1 MDAVTIKLAG
11 PEDTAKVLAFLRQA
25 ATESNAVQ
33 VPHLLDVSLEQEAEN
48 IKTIN
53 QFDDCVV
60 MLAMLGDEPVGIV
73 TVMMLADHPEVGELG
88 VVVEKKYW
96 RNGIGQLLVDEAEYW
111 FENYSSLKKLVLSV
125 FADNSPAI
133 ALYKKLH
140 FKETGTAVED
150 GRPALVMEYQPEE

>member
-1 MDAVTIKLAG
+1 MSAVTIKLAG
-11 PEDTAKVLAFLRQA
+11 PEDAAKVLALLRQA

-48 IKTIN
+48 IKVIN

-111 FENYSSLKKLVLSV
+111 FENYSSLKRLVLSV
-125 FADNSPAI
+125 FTDNSPAI
-133 ALYKKLH
+133 ALYRKLH
-140 FKETGTAVED
+140 FKETGTTVED
-150 GRPALVMEYQPEE
+150 GRPAIVMEYQPE

>member
-11 PEDTAKVLAFLRQA
+11 PEDAAKVLAFLRQT

-33 VPHLLDVSLEQEAEN
+33 VPHLLDVSLEQEADN
-48 IKTIN
+48 IKMIN
-53 QFDDCVV
+53 QFDNCVV

-133 ALYKKLH
+133 ALYRKRH
-140 FKETGTAVED
+140 FEETGKTVGD
-150 GRPALVMEYQPEE
+150 GRPALVMEYQPE

>member
-1 MDAVTIKLAG
+1 MDEVTIKLAG
-11 PEDTAKVLAFLRQA
+11 PEDAAKVLAFLRQT

-33 VPHLLDVSLEQEAEN
+33 VPHLLDVSLEQEADN
-48 IKTIN
+48 IKMIN

-133 ALYKKLH
+133 ALYRKLH
-140 FKETGTAVED
+140 FEETGKTVED
-150 GRPALVMEYQPEE
+150 GRPALVMEY

>member
-11 PEDTAKVLAFLRQA
+11 PEDAAKVLAFLRQT

-33 VPHLLDVSLEQEAEN
+33 VPHLLDVSLEQEADN
-48 IKTIN
+48 IKMIN

-111 FENYSSLKKLVLSV
+111 FENYSSLKRLVLSV
-125 FADNSPAI
+125 FTDNSPAI
-133 ALYKKLH
+133 ALYRKLH
-140 FKETGTAVED
+140 FKETGTTVED
-150 GRPALVMEYQPEE
+150 GRPAIVMEYQPE

>member
-11 PEDTAKVLAFLRQA
+11 PEDAAKVLAFLRQT

-33 VPHLLDVSLEQEAEN
+33 VPHLLDVSLEQEADN
-48 IKTIN
+48 IKMIN

-133 ALYKKLH
+133 ALYRKLH
-140 FKETGTAVED
+140 FEETGKTVED
-150 GRPALVMEYQPEE
+150 GRPALVMEYQPE

>member
-11 PEDTAKVLAFLRQA
+11 PEDAAKVLAFLRQA

-60 MLAMLGDEPVGIV
+60 MLAILGDEPVGIV

-88 VVVEKKYW
+88 VVVEKST
-96 RNGIGQLLVDEAEYW
+96 GEMVLVS
-111 FENYSSLKKLVLSV
+111 YSSTRLSTG
-125 FADNSPAI
+125 SKTI
-133 ALYKKLH
+133 A
-140 FKETGTAVED
+140 A
-150 GRPALVMEYQPEE
+150 

>member
-11 PEDTAKVLAFLRQA
+11 PEDAAKVLAFLRQT

-33 VPHLLDVSLEQEAEN
+33 VPHLLDVSLEQEADN
-48 IKTIN
+48 IKMIN

-73 TVMMLADHPEVGELG
+73 TVMMLADHPKVGELG

-133 ALYKKLH
+133 ALYRKLH
-140 FKETGTAVED
+140 FEETGKTVED
-150 GRPALVMEYQPEE
+150 GRPALVMEYQPE

>member
-11 PEDTAKVLAFLRQA
+11 PEDAAKVLAFLRQT

-33 VPHLLDVSLEQEAEN
+33 VPHLLDVSLEQEADN
-48 IKTIN
+48 IKMIN
-53 QFDDCVV
+53 QFDNCVV

-133 ALYKKLH
+133 ALYRKLH
-140 FKETGTAVED
+140 FEETGKTVED
-150 GRPALVMEYQPEE
+150 GRPALVMEYQPE

>member
-11 PEDTAKVLAFLRQA
+11 PEDAAKVLAFSRQT

-33 VPHLLDVSLEQEAEN
+33 VPHLLDVSLEQEADN
-48 IKTIN
+48 IKMIN

-133 ALYKKLH
+133 ALYRKLH
-140 FKETGTAVED
+140 FEETGKTVED
-150 GRPALVMEYQPEE
+150 GRPALVMEYQPE